1 MTELIGRCAQ
11 ILRDSMKWKVV
22 TDVEEY
28 KDKDNIILRNNSLVT

>member
-11 ILRDSMKWKVV
+11 ILWDSMKWKVV